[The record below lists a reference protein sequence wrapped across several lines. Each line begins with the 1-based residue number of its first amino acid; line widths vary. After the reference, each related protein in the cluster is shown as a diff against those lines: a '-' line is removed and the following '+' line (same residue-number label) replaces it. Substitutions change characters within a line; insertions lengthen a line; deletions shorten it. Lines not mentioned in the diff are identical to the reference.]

1 LSDSDNVLE
10 IKELKKRFWLVELE
24 RALELRFGQ
33 IVRPV
38 DAVRNVSM
46 TVQRGQVFGFLG
58 PNGAGKTT
66 TIKMCMDLIRP
77 SSGSIKLFG
86 KSPGDLEVK
95 ARVGYLPEHPYFYD
109 YLKPQE
115 ILDLFA
121 RIFGLSRKERKQRI
135 DMLLDRVGLTHARNR
150 ALRKFSKG
158 MLQRLGVAQ
167 ALINDPDLLV
177 MDEPLS
183 GLDPVGRK
191 EIRDIIIEER
201 DRGKTVLL
209 CSHILNDIEH
219 LCDRVAII
227 REGVVVKEGALG
239 ELLSRENRKTEILVG
254 NMDASLKKQYIDKG
268 IEVVDLGGVC
278 RLVLDTGHVAE
289 VIKDLVAAGCLLNQV
304 QSHRDSLEALFLRE
318 AVGKEVTHA

>member
-1 LSDSDNVLE
+1 MSDSEIVLE
-10 IKELKKRFWLVELE
+10 IRELKKRFWLVELE
-24 RALELRFGQ
+24 RAFELRFSHM
-33 IVRPV
+33 VRAV

-46 TVQRGQVFGFLG
+46 TVNRGQVFGFLG

-77 SSGSIKLFG
+77 SGGSIKLFG
-86 KSPGDLEVK
+86 KAPGDLAVK

-115 ILDLFA
+115 ILDLFG
-121 RIFGLSRKERKQRI
+121 RIFGLPSKERKARI
-135 DMLLDRVGLTHARNR
+135 DMLLDRVGLNHARNR
-150 ALRKFSKG
+150 PLRKFSKG

-167 ALINDPDLLV
+167 ALINDPDFLV

-227 REGVVVKEGALG
+227 REGEVVKEGALS
-239 ELLSRENRKTEILVG
+239 ELLSSENRKTEILVS
-254 NMDASLKKQYIDKG
+254 NMSPSLKKQYGDKG
-268 IEVVDLGGVC
+268 IEVVDFGGAC
-278 RLVLDTGHVAE
+278 RLVLDTGHTAD
-289 VIKDLVAAGCLLNQV
+289 VINELVAAGCLLNQV
-304 QSHRDSLEALFLRE
+304 QSHRDSLEDLFLRE
-318 AVGKEVTHA
+318 AVGKEVPHA